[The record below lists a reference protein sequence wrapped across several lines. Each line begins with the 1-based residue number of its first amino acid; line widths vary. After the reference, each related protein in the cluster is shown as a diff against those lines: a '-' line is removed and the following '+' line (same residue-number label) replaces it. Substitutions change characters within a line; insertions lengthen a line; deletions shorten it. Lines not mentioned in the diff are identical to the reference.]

1 MQLSRPTPR
10 ILPYDLYLHSLL
22 CPIGLVLIWMLLVLL
37 FLRLRLPP
45 EEKVFLKGIP
55 GYPLPEGKRL
65 KLKKTIYGLKQAPIN
80 YFRLCK
86 EVYAKCGL
94 KQLESDECV
103 FMKYAQNIKGQ
114 SPLTPEGILES
125 GTFCTMSTVPK
136 DQRVFASCVYPVAC
150 LIIVTYTSAFDVSS
164 SSRIHELLLDGT
176 TSAQLESAYVKILQ
190 G

>member
-1 MQLSRPTPR
+1 
-10 ILPYDLYLHSLL
+10 
-22 CPIGLVLIWMLLVLL
+22 MLLVLL

-65 KLKKTIYGLKQAPIN
+65 KLKKPIYGLKQAPIN

-103 FMKYAQNIKGQ
+103 FMKYVQNIKGQ

-136 DQRVFASCVYPVAC
+136 DQRVYDSCVYPVAC
-150 LIIVTYTSAFDVSS
+150 LIIVMYVDNHGVRHNCT
-164 SSRIHELLLDGT
+164 ELLNEFETNIAADGRID
-176 TSAQLESAYVKILQ
+176 LH
-190 G
+190 